1 MERIPV
7 FIDAS
12 DPISRTGIT
21 AQLQGRPEVQVIDR
35 DEGIT
40 SIALVVVEVI
50 DEDALRVVRAVE
62 RNGHPR
68 VVLVVGRV
76 DDGDVLS
83 AVEAG
88 ASVLVRRSEAT
99 PEALVAAVRSAAAG
113 EGRVPPDLLG
123 RFMSQVGRL
132 QRQVLEPRGITLAGL
147 AQREIEV
154 LKLIAEGLTTGEIAT
169 RLSYSERTIKNVIH
183 DVVTRLQLR
192 NRSHAVAV
200 ALREGLI

>member
-7 FIDAS
+7 FIDAC

-21 AQLQGRPEVQVIDR
+21 AQLRGRPEVRVIDR
-35 DEGIT
+35 DQGVT
-40 SIALVVVEVI
+40 SIALVVVEEI

-76 DDGDVLS
+76 EDGDVLS

>member
-7 FIDAS
+7 FIDAC

-21 AQLQGRPEVQVIDR
+21 AQLQGRPEVKVIDR
-35 DEGIT
+35 DQGLT
-40 SIALVVVEVI
+40 SIALVVVEEI

>member
-1 MERIPV
+1 M
-7 FIDAS
+7 
-12 DPISRTGIT
+12 GIT
-21 AQLQGRPEVQVIDR
+21 VQLQGRPELQVIDR

-40 SIALVVVEVI
+40 SIALVVVEEI

-99 PEALVAAVRSAAAG
+99 PETLVAAVRSAAAG